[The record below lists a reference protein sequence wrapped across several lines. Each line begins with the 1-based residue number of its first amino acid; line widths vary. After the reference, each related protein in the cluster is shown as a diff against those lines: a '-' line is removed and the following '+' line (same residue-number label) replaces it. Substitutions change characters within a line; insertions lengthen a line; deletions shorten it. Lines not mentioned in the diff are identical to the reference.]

1 MAEKNTEKYFY
12 GLGRRKEA
20 IAKVR
25 LYVGKGTSKVGEK
38 ELASSFN
45 EGKLK

>member
-1 MAEKNTEKYFY
+1 MADKNTEKYFY

-25 LYVGKGTSKVGEK
+25 LYVKVLQK
-38 ELASSFN
+38 
-45 EGKLK
+45 